1 MTREDEQCCRISAK
15 ANRMEGRANALQ
27 PSGYTDTKLE
37 GKHMSQSRNEYHRR
51 QFYRDSERG
60 VILGVCAGIAECFD
74 WPVWL
79 TRVGAIALGWC
90 FPVSVVV
97 AYIVAALIMPERPLR
112 YCGDG
117 DERSY
122 WQSHRHRS

>member
-1 MTREDEQCCRISAK
+1 M
-15 ANRMEGRANALQ
+15 NR
-27 PSGYTDTKLE
+27 
-37 GKHMSQSRNEYHRR
+37 SRDEYHQRR
-51 QFYRDSERG
+51 LHRDSERG
-60 VILGVCAGIAECFD
+60 VVLGVCAGIAESFD

-79 TRVGAIALGWC
+79 TRIAALALGWC

-97 AYIVAALIMPERPLR
+97 AYVVAAVILPQRPLR

-122 WQSHRHRS
+122 WQSTRHRS

>member
-1 MTREDEQCCRISAK
+1 M
-15 ANRMEGRANALQ
+15 NR
-27 PSGYTDTKLE
+27 
-37 GKHMSQSRNEYHRR
+37 SRGTYRQH

-60 VILGVCAGIAECFD
+60 VILGVCAGLAESFD

-79 TRVGAIALGWC
+79 TRAGALALGWF
-90 FPVSVVV
+90 FPLTVII
-97 AYIVAALIMPERPLR
+97 AYVVAALIMPERPLR

-122 WQSHRHRS
+122 WQTRRERSDP